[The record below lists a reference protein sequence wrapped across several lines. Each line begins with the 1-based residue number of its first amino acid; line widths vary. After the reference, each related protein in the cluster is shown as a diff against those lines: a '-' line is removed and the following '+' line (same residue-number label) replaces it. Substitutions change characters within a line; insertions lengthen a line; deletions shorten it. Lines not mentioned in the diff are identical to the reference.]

1 VPAGQYIQFDDPAI
15 PPVALFNIYVPG
27 EQMNDDGRDEP
38 MRVTEAEAEAEANVV
53 GALLGRGLD
62 STVVVL

>member
-1 VPAGQYIQFDDPAI
+1 MPAGQYIQFDDPAI

-38 MRVTEAEAEAEANVV
+38 MRVTEAEAEANVV